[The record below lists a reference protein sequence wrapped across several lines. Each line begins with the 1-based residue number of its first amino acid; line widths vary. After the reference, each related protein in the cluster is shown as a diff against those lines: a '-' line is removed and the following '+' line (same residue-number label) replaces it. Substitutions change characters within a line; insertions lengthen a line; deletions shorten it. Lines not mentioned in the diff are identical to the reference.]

1 MALNNF
7 KYKELIKN
15 MPVGYAYHEVKYDND
30 DKPVDYIFLEANK
43 KFEKITGLN
52 RQNIIGERI
61 SNVMNNISD
70 NSSVWLKFY
79 EEIIRSKDLNNF
91 QQYCKKLDQWFN
103 IKVYG
108 DKEGYFAIILSDI
121 ESDFIENI
129 SESTKYKKN
138 LIYSRER
145 YETIFNSAPI
155 GIIIEDNKGNIVEV
169 NKVVCEMTGYNKDE
183 LEGSNVVDKLVL
195 PEHRE
200 NAKDNIKKII
210 EDKDLEFDIKTLTK
224 EGKIKNSHL
233 KETKITLPDGS
244 KGIMSMYL
252 DITERVKRR
261 KELEMLD
268 FSINKANLLI
278 FRITPEGIIEYAN
291 ETALDKLGYEK
302 KELIGIKAKR
312 IIKNEDYIVR
322 DNYWKDI
329 KNSGSIKYEIR
340 FKPKN
345 KEAFPAEVN
354 SQYFKYDDQ
363 EYEFSFAQD
372 ITKRKAKEK
381 EIQYLLYKD
390 TLTGLYNRRFL
401 NEQMNRLDTN
411 RQLPI
416 SIIMADVNGLKI
428 INDSYGHK
436 KGDELLVKTAEILKN
451 VLRKEDIIA
460 RFGGDEFAILLPKT
474 SLEKAKKI
482 IDRIKERIEVTKVN
496 SIPISIGIGVATK
509 RKEIEDIQ
517 EILKRADNDMYKNK
531 LSGSKNAKNKIIQN
545 LIDNLAAKSS
555 ETKQHR
561 IRMDNLAQKFGKKIK
576 LSDSELS
583 RLSSLVT
590 LHDIGETTI
599 DSDILNK
606 PEELTEIEWENIKEH
621 PKIGYKIAAASDE
634 FALVAEEIL
643 CYHEYWDGS
652 GYPRGLKKENI
663 PYLARII
670 SIIDAYEVMTNE
682 RPYSKA
688 ISKEEALSEIK
699 RCVGSQFDPKIAE
712 KFIKFQ
718 KSNY

>member
-1 MALNNF
+1 MVLNSS

-15 MPVGYAYHEVKYDND
+15 MPFGYAYHEVRYDED
-30 DKPVDYIFLEANK
+30 DNPADYIFLEANK
-43 KFEKITGLN
+43 KFEEITGLN
-52 RQNIIGERI
+52 RQNILGKKI
-61 SNVMNNISD
+61 SDVINNIAD
-70 NSSVWLKFY
+70 NSSLWVKFY
-79 EEIIRSKDLNNF
+79 EEIIRSEDSKSF
-91 QQYCKKLDQWFN
+91 QQYCEKLEQWFN
-103 IKVYG
+103 IKVY
-108 DKEGYFAIILSDI
+108 DEKEGYFAVILSDI

-129 SESTKYKKN
+129 SESKKYEKN
-138 LIYSRER
+138 LLYSRER

-169 NKVVCEMTGYNKDE
+169 NEVVCEMTGYNKDE

-200 NAKDNIKKII
+200 NAKENIKKII

-261 KELEMLD
+261 RELEMLD

-302 KELIGIKAKR
+302 EELIGIKAKK

-329 KNSGSIKYEIR
+329 KSSGSIKYEIR

-345 KEAFPAEVN
+345 KKAFPAEVN
-354 SQYFKYDDQ
+354 SQYFKYNNQ

-451 VLRKEDIIA
+451 VLRKEDIIT

-474 SLEKAKKI
+474 SSEKAEKI
-482 IDRIKERIEVTKVN
+482 IDRIKERIEIAKVN
-496 SIPISIGIGVATK
+496 SIPISIGIGIATK
-509 RKEIEDIQ
+509 KKEVEDI
-517 EILKRADNDMYKNK
+517 EETLKKADNDMYKNK

-545 LIDNLAAKSS
+545 LIDSLAAKSS
-555 ETKQHR
+555 ETKEHR
-561 IRMDNLAQKFGKKIK
+561 IRMDNLAHKFGKKIK

-606 PEELTEIEWENIKEH
+606 PEKLTEIEWEKIKEH

-643 CYHEYWDGS
+643 CHHEYWDGN

-699 RCVGSQFDPKIAE
+699 CCVGSQFDPKLAE

-718 KSNY
+718 K